1 MKKNSNPNVRRKF
14 SRLMLTLSGVL
25 LAALFALT
33 GCETGHFENPPH
45 AGTAAEPA
53 HAETVLLREGDTV
66 KISFPASP
74 NLDAT
79 QQIRRDGK
87 ITLSLVGEVAAT
99 GLTTAELQQKLIKL
113 FAPQIS
119 SKEVTVVLQS
129 SSFPVFVTG
138 SVVRP
143 GKILSDHPLTALG
156 AVMEAG
162 GFDYTTANLKAV
174 KIIRNE
180 NGKMKNYKLNLKNVL
195 DGKDNQPFYLQ
206 PDDIIYVP
214 ERLSLF

>member
-1 MKKNSNPNVRRKF
+1 MKKKSNPNALLKF
-14 SRLMLTLSGVL
+14 LRSTLTLSGVL
-25 LAALFALT
+25 LAALFTLT
-33 GCETGHFENPPH
+33 GCETGHFEKPPH
-45 AGTAAEPA
+45 ATGAEPA
-53 HAETVLLREGDTV
+53 HAETILLREGDTV

-87 ITLSLVGEVAAT
+87 ITLSLVGEVAAA
-99 GLTTAELQQKLIKL
+99 GLTTAELQQKLLKL

-138 SVVRP
+138 SVIRP
-143 GKILSDHPLTALG
+143 GKISSDHPLTALE

-180 NGKMKNYKLNLKNVL
+180 NGTMKNYKVNLKNVL
-195 DGKDNQPFYLQ
+195 DGKDNQPFYLK